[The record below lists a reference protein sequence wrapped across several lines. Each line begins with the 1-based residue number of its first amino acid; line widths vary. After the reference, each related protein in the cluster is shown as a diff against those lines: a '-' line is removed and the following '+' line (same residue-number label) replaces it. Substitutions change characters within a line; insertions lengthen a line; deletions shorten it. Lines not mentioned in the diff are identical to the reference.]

1 VPLSCKLKY
10 SALGAADLGGFA
22 VVLAVISSAF
32 GTINLLIT
40 NRSIRGVGVRR
51 RREQT
56 PFFTLA
62 ILIAMRMLALV
73 SPILLGAIFMLLSDR
88 YYDTCFFDTAGGGD
102 SVLFQHIF

>member
-1 VPLSCKLKY
+1 VLS
-10 SALGAADLGGFA
+10 S
-22 VVLAVISSAF
+22 VF

-40 NRSIRGVGVRR
+40 NRRIRGAGIRR

-56 PFFTLA
+56 PFFTLS
-62 ILIAMRMLALV
+62 ILVAMRMLALV
-73 SPILLGAIFMLLSDR
+73 GPVLLGGIFMLLSDR